1 MQSTA
6 TPSTSQLRKTKLTFG
21 LIYFFC
27 MLAKGIFGP
36 FITVF
41 LSEKGLSAE
50 LIGVVTGINS
60 IVIILTQ
67 PLWGLVTDRVGST
80 GKTLALSL
88 GGQAIFALSLLLA
101 NNFLFIAAT
110 FSLYTVFTSAE
121 GPLLDVWCLKSLK
134 QAGDEKATG
143 QLKMWG
149 CIGYAL
155 CSVVSGLFIS
165 RFSTSATI
173 PIFAAVLAVL
183 VVVMLLISRGE
194 ASRSVTSF
202 KDMHLGRILRDKVF
216 LAFLVYV
223 FFMQITHRG
232 SYTFYS
238 LLIKQMGGSTSI
250 VGYASALMF
259 VSEALVMAALKKM
272 LKRTRAINLVMISSF
287 FFALWFFIISIS
299 TSPYHV
305 MLSCL
310 LDGPSFALFT
320 MGTLY
325 YLHEIAPS
333 EIRTTYQTVAYSVY
347 FGLSGIVG
355 NVVCGWMMDNLGY
368 QMMYRLGIAL
378 TLTATAVFFLYTRA
392 SGRKT
397 PDPALS

>member
-1 MQSTA
+1 MQTA
-6 TPSTSQLRKTKLTFG
+6 TASSPAQLRKTKLTFG
-21 LIYFFC
+21 LIYFFF
-27 MLAKGIFGP
+27 MLAKAIFGP

-67 PLWGLVTDRVGST
+67 PLWGIVTDRVGST
-80 GKTLALSL
+80 GKTLALSMA
-88 GGQAIFALSLLLA
+88 GQALLALSLLLA

-110 FSLYTVFTSAE
+110 FSFYTVFTSAE

-134 QAGDEKATG
+134 RAGDEKATG

-149 CIGYAL
+149 CVGYAL
-155 CSVVSGLFIS
+155 CSVGSGLFVS
-165 RFSTSATI
+165 RFSTSAAI
-173 PIFAAVLAVL
+173 PIFAAVLGAL

-194 ASRSVTSF
+194 KSRGGVSF
-202 KDMHLGRILRDKVF
+202 KDMQLGRILHDKVF
-216 LAFLVYV
+216 LAFLVYI

-238 LLIKQMGGSTSI
+238 LLIKQLGGSTSL

-259 VSEALVMAALKKM
+259 VSEAVVMGVLKKM
-272 LKRTRAINLVMISSF
+272 LKRTRALNLVMISSF
-287 FFALWFFIISIS
+287 FFAAWFLFISLS

-310 LDGPSFALFT
+310 MDGPSFALFT

-325 YLHEIAPS
+325 YLHEIAPD

-347 FGLSGIVG
+347 FGLSGIAG
-355 NVVCGWMMDNLGY
+355 NVICGWMMDNLGY
-368 QMMYRLGIAL
+368 QTMYHCGIAL
-378 TLTATAVFFLYTRA
+378 TLASTAAFFLYTRN
-392 SGRKT
+392 RQRR
-397 PDPALS
+397 ALA

>member
-1 MQSTA
+1 MQTA
-6 TPSTSQLRKTKLTFG
+6 FAPSPAQLRRTKLTFG

-27 MLAKGIFGP
+27 MLAKAIFGP

-67 PLWGLVTDRVGST
+67 PVWGLVNDRVGST
-80 GKTLALSL
+80 GKTLALSMA
-88 GGQAIFALSLLLA
+88 GQALLALSLLLA
-101 NNFLFIAAT
+101 NNFMFIAAA
-110 FSLYTVFTSAE
+110 FSCYTVFTSAE

-134 QAGDEKATG
+134 QAGDEKAAG

-149 CIGYAL
+149 CVGYAL
-155 CSVVSGLFIS
+155 CAVGSGMFVS
-165 RFSTSATI
+165 RFSTSAAI
-173 PIFAAVLAVL
+173 PIFASVLGAL
-183 VVVMLLISRGE
+183 FIAMLFISRSDNTRGG
-194 ASRSVTSF
+194 ASF
-202 KDMHLGRILRDKVF
+202 KDMQLGRILRDKAF
-216 LAFLVYV
+216 LAFLVYI

-238 LLIKQMGGSTSI
+238 LRIKQMGGSTSI

-259 VSEALVMAALKKM
+259 VSEAVVMGLLKKM
-272 LKRTRAINLVMISSF
+272 LKKTRALNLVMISSF
-287 FFALWFFIISIS
+287 FFATWFLLISIS
-299 TSPYHV
+299 TNPYQV

-310 LDGPSFALFT
+310 MDGPSFALFT

-347 FGLSGIVG
+347 FGLSGIAG
-355 NVVCGWMMDNLGY
+355 NVICGWMIDNLGY
-368 QMMYRLGIAL
+368 QAMYSCGIAL
-378 TLTATAVFFLYTRA
+378 TLCATAVFFLFTKNRERRA
-392 SGRKT
+392 AR
-397 PDPALS
+397 A

>member
-1 MQSTA
+1 MQTSA
-6 TPSTSQLRKTKLTFG
+6 APSAAHLRNTKLTFG

-27 MLAKGIFGP
+27 MLAKAIFGP

-50 LIGVVTGINS
+50 LIGMVTGINS

-67 PLWGLVTDRVGST
+67 PLWGVITDRVGST
-80 GKTLALSL
+80 GKTLALSMA
-88 GGQAIFALSLLLA
+88 GQALLALSLLLA
-101 NNFLFIAAT
+101 NNFLFIAAA
-110 FSLYTVFTSAE
+110 FSCYTMFTTAE

-134 QAGDEKATG
+134 EAGDEKATG

-149 CIGYAL
+149 CVGYAL
-155 CSVVSGLFIS
+155 CSVGSGLFIN
-165 RFSTSATI
+165 RFSTSASI
-173 PIFAAVLAVL
+173 PIFAGVLGLL
-183 VVVMLLISRGE
+183 VIAMLLISRGE
-194 ASRSVTSF
+194 KSRGAVSF
-202 KDMHLGRILRDKVF
+202 KEMQLGRILHDKVF
-216 LAFLVYV
+216 IAFLVYI

-238 LLIKQMGGSTSI
+238 LLIKQLGGSTSI

-259 VSEALVMAALKKM
+259 VSEAVVMGVLKKM
-272 LKRTRAINLVMISSF
+272 LKRTRALYLVMISSF
-287 FFALWFFIISIS
+287 FFAAWFLFISIS

-310 LDGPSFALFT
+310 MDGPSFALFT

-325 YLHEIAPS
+325 YLHEIAPD

-347 FGLSGIVG
+347 YGLSGIAG
-355 NVVCGWMMDNLGY
+355 NVICGWMIDNLGY
-368 QMMYRLGIAL
+368 RVMYHCGIIL
-378 TLTATAVFFLYTRA
+378 TLASTLAFFLFTRRTQRQA
-392 SGRKT
+392 PCS
-397 PDPALS
+397 